1 MRENCIYYE
10 NDDADI
16 MEQLDDKE
24 FDHAPLIDDDEDD
37 DENGENEKSS
47 NDDYPSSFLAV
58 HKALPLDNDPTPEK
72 IMGIMDRY
80 HNGTPEEVK
89 QSKLEMLGIMDS
101 YIIRRI
107 NDIYPTYKEKNLDD
121 LIQQAR
127 MGVLEGMKKYDPRKG
142 APTTYLK
149 LFIDHEIGLFLT
161 EMVNNTSSY
170 YTKQTKTVSQCIS
183 NKKDRGIPFTLEDI
197 AIETNVPLK
206 TVKKALELKNRSF
219 VSIDAGINLIS
230 ENDSPEQAFIKMEE
244 QNAVRCLLFGGKDI
258 HGKKYSK
265 CLTDKELDV
274 ILRVYGLGEK
284 YGIGDGD
291 PHSYSEVSAQTNIP
305 KYNIA
310 RTVASAKTKMREEYG
325 REKKQNY
332 TRAKNPLKKAKDCI
346 SGSILEMS
354 ELLADQN
361 EMADIVLKDIEEGI
375 EADLGKEM

>member
-1 MRENCIYYE
+1 MRENFNYYE
-10 NDDADI
+10 DDGTDI
-16 MEQLDDKE
+16 MEKLDDKE
-24 FDHAPLIDDDEDD
+24 YNPVSLIDEEADSEM
-37 DENGENEKSS
+37 GGNEELA
-47 NDDYPSSFLAV
+47 NDDYPSTFLTI
-58 HKALPLDNDPTPEK
+58 HKALPLDNNPTPDK

-121 LIQQAR
+121 LTQQAR
-127 MGVLEGMKKYDPRKG
+127 MGVLEGMKKYDPTKG

-149 LFIDHEIGLFLT
+149 LYIDHEIGLFLT
-161 EMVNNTSSY
+161 GMVNNTSSY

-183 NKKDRGIPFTLEDI
+183 DKKERGIPFTIEDI
-197 AIETNVPLK
+197 AIETKVPLK

-219 VSIDAGINLIS
+219 VSIDTGINLIS
-230 ENDSPEQAFIKMEE
+230 ENDSPEQAFIRMEE
-244 QNAVRCLLFGGKDI
+244 QNAVRCLLFGGRDI
-258 HGKKYSK
+258 HGNKYSK

-274 ILRVYGLGEK
+274 VLRVYGLGEE

-310 RTVASAKTKMREEYG
+310 RTVAAAKTKMREEYG

-332 TRAKNPLKKAKDCI
+332 TRTKNTLKKAKDCI

-361 EMADIVLKDIEEGI
+361 EMADAILKDIEEGI
-375 EADLGKEM
+375 EADLGKEI